1 MVYKLP
7 IVNEHIHVFV
17 TYMITDTI
25 TKRNTNAPP
34 MDSPN
39 INGQST
45 SPSPSSVLGL
55 AGTVNVSPV
64 GSPDGSSPLMASC
77 KSLAGIVE
85 LLSGLMTTKLTAPVS
100 GSICTRTLSLVK
112 VLMRNEY

>member
-1 MVYKLP
+1 MS
-7 IVNEHIHVFV
+7 IVNERIQVFV
-17 TYMITDTI
+17 TYMITDKI

-45 SPSPSSVLGL
+45 SPSSVLGL

-77 KSLAGIVE
+77 KSPAGIVE
-85 LLSGLMTTKLTAPVS
+85 LLSGLITTKLTAPVS